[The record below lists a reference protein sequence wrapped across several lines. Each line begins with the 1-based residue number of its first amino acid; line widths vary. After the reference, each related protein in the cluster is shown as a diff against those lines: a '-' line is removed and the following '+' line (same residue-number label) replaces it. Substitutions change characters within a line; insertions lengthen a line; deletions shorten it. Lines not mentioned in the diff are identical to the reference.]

1 MGDTRIDY
9 SILMRP
15 TRRRL
20 LTAMGIATF
29 AIAVLLASLDMLV
42 DFAANYSDL
51 GIEFEDPLTVHIR
64 NGRDEPVSNLAT
76 DDQIVRPP
84 PQEKIDSAEVAK
96 FHQEAAP
103 PDSRVPPADLPPADS
118 PPVRD
123 WRLIAGKAAK
133 EIVDDQFRQE
143 KSRASMWRQ
152 SYSVMFQPGDEI
164 AVKQEKP
171 ILADIRFIPQ
181 IHVLGI
187 GLTIGSCFIGIPIA
201 GVPVEQRNVA
211 MTFFVCAQDS
221 G

>member
-1 MGDTRIDY
+1 MRIDY
-9 SILMRP
+9 SISTRP

-20 LTAMGIATF
+20 LTAMGISTF

-42 DFAANYSDL
+42 DFAADYSDL

-64 NGRDEPVSNLAT
+64 NGGDEPVTNLAT
-76 DDQIVRPP
+76 DDQVVHAP
-84 PQEKIDSAEVAK
+84 PQDEIDAAEVAEIQ
-96 FHQEAAP
+96 QEAAP
-103 PDSRVPPADLPPADS
+103 ADSRVPPADSL
-118 PPVRD
+118 PVRD

-187 GLTIGSCFIGIPIA
+187 GLTIGSCFIGIPLA

-211 MTFFVCAQDS
+211 MTIFVCAQDS